1 MAGDL
6 SIRYSERL
14 GECGIQASVGTTGDS
29 YDNALA
35 ESIIGLFKAEVIRLR
50 GPWRCV
56 DNVEYATLEWVDW
69 FNNRRLFGP
78 IGDVPPIEFEE
89 AYYRQ
94 REVQAERQ

>member
-1 MAGDL
+1 MAG
-6 SIRYSERL
+6 IRTLATIAFDGRRGQLQCPVKTIGVPFDEACNCLGSLFTEIAEGRL
-14 GECGIQASVGTTGDS
+14 
-29 YDNALA
+29 
-35 ESIIGLFKAEVIRLR
+35 
-50 GPWRCV
+50 

-94 REVQAERQ
+94 RDVQVERW